1 MFSKKCEILNIL
13 LASLFWSFFVS
24 PHLLFPFCLEM
35 ANDVRLGLRSMVRI
49 YNIQIIGLLLKIRIV
64 SLRILLAVLSNMTE
78 RKIKANTK
86 IPFLHL
92 WKYARTKWMHEY
104 CFKYQEPGSNV
115 LDHWGDMSI
124 LIPCNLDL
132 DLWWSIARHYW
143 LHWIPDE
150 HTACDQI
157 LQNIYFTIR
166 GL

>member
-1 MFSKKCEILNIL
+1 MFLSFLHGNIHFLNFF
-13 LASLFWSFFVS
+13 LFSFSFFF
-24 PHLLFPFCLEM
+24 FPPKVYAE
-35 ANDVRLGLRSMVRI
+35 
-49 YNIQIIGLLLKIRIV
+49 KIRIV

-132 DLWWSIARHYW
+132 DLWWSIASHYW

>member
-1 MFSKKCEILNIL
+1 MFLSFLHGNIHFLNFF
-13 LASLFWSFFVS
+13 LFSFSFF
-24 PHLLFPFCLEM
+24 FPPKVYAE
-35 ANDVRLGLRSMVRI
+35 
-49 YNIQIIGLLLKIRIV
+49 KIRIV

-104 CFKYQEPGSNV
+104 CFKYQKPGSNV

-132 DLWWSIARHYW
+132 DLWWSIASHYW